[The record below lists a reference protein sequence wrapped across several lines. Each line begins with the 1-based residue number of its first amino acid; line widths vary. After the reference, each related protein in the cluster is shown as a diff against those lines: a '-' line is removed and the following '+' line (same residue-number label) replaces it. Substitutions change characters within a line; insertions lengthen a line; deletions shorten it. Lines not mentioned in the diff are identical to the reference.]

1 MHRETIN
8 MSFFNPKHI
17 RIIESKMLSFPFLN
31 LQLDILIGKLLVSKI
46 KLTTAYN
53 LMEYILKI
61 KIKMRDMVVALL
73 S

>member
-1 MHRETIN
+1 
-8 MSFFNPKHI
+8 
-17 RIIESKMLSFPFLN
+17 MLSFPFLN